1 MKKEVKSGQGPPGA
15 RVPARVPGTGG
26 GCSRMSEP
34 PPLPGA
40 GAVAQG
46 PGPGGGGVLHWRRL
60 SPLSRIWGQHP
71 SVQGARPALRRLFAP
86 RSSSS
91 PPCDGN
97 SPRRPRSGEGW
108 RRFLE
113 RWCCPFMARA
123 AWGGGRSPARDSAL
137 NGWFG
142 GLARVCPTPD
152 SGIPLGTELL
162 LLEGSSHTSLP
173 LTTRP
178 PPYPETEGKAG

>member
-1 MKKEVKSGQGPPGA
+1 MAAISREVVLPIHGP
-15 RVPARVPGTGG
+15 
-26 GCSRMSEP
+26 
-34 PPLPGA
+34 
-40 GAVAQG
+40 
-46 PGPGGGGVLHWRRL
+46 RRL
-60 SPLSRIWGQHP
+60 
-71 SVQGARPALRRLFAP
+71 
-86 RSSSS
+86 
-91 PPCDGN
+91 
-97 SPRRPRSGEGW
+97 
-108 RRFLE
+108 
-113 RWCCPFMARA
+113 
-123 AWGGGRSPARDSAL
+123 GGGRSPARDSAL